1 MLILGIESSC
11 DDCAAALVR
20 DGEAILSQA
29 IHSQVEIH
37 EPYGGVVP
45 ELASRNHLEKIIPV
59 IEKVMQDARVAWT
72 DLDGIAATCGHG
84 LVGSLLVGLSAA
96 KALAF
101 ALDVPFCGVNHLE
114 GHLMA
119 VFLED
124 PTVSFPFLGLIVSGG
139 HTSLYRVDGFGAYR
153 LLGQTRDDAA
163 GEAFD
168 KVAKLLGLGYPG
180 GAVIDRL
187 AEGGDPQAFPF
198 PRAMTRAETLDF
210 SFSGLKTAVRYFVQ
224 RNEPSFLQAHLAD
237 LVASFQEAVVDSL
250 IIKLSQASSSSGVR
264 RFVVSGGVASNR
276 RLRSRLAGLAETE
289 GFEVHFPSPGLCT
302 DNAAM
307 VAAVGCRHLS
317 LGKSSPLNLNAEA
330 NLSLE

>member
-20 DGEAILSQA
+20 DGATILSHT
-29 IHSQVEIH
+29 IHSQFEIH
-37 EPYGGVVP
+37 KPYGGVVP

-59 IEKVMQDARVAWT
+59 IETAMEDAGAGWA
-72 DLDGIAATCGHG
+72 DLDGIAATYGPG
-84 LVGSLLVGLSAA
+84 LVGSLIVGLSAA

-101 ALDVPFCGVNHLE
+101 ALDIPFRGVNHLE

-119 VFLED
+119 IFLED
-124 PTVSFPFLGLIVSGG
+124 ATLSFPFLGLIVSGG
-139 HTSLYRVDGFGAYR
+139 HTSLYQVEGFGAYR

-180 GAVIDRL
+180 GIAIDRL
-187 AEGGDPQAFPF
+187 AEGGNPQAFSF
-198 PRAMTRAETLDF
+198 PRAMTSRKTLDF

-224 RNEPSFLQAHLAD
+224 QHEPSFIQTHLAD
-237 LVASFQEAVVDSL
+237 LVASFQEAAVDSL
-250 IIKLSQASSSSGVR
+250 IIKLSQAVSSTEIR
-264 RFVVSGGVASNR
+264 RVVVSGGVASNS
-276 RLRSRLAGLAETE
+276 RLRSRLIGLAETE
-289 GFEVHFPSPGLCT
+289 GLAVHFPSPQLCT

-307 VAAVGCRHLS
+307 VAAVGYRHLCV
-317 LGKSSPLNLNAEA
+317 GESSPFCLNAEP
-330 NLSLE
+330 NLLL

>member
-11 DDCAAALVR
+11 DDCAASLVSN
-20 DGEAILSQA
+20 GEEILSHA
-29 IHSQVEIH
+29 IHSQFEIH
-37 EPYGGVVP
+37 KPYGGVVP

-59 IEKVMQDARVAWT
+59 IEKAMQDAGVGWT
-72 DLDGIAATCGHG
+72 DLDGIAATYGPG

-101 ALDVPFCGVNHLE
+101 ALEIPFWGVNHLE
-114 GHLMA
+114 GHLLA
-119 VFLED
+119 IFLED
-124 PTVSFPFLGLIVSGG
+124 PNVSFPYLGLIVSGG
-139 HTSLYRVDGFGAYR
+139 HTSLYQVERFGSYR

-180 GAVIDRL
+180 GVAIDRL
-187 AEGGDPQAFPF
+187 AEQGDPQAFSF
-198 PRAMTRAETLDF
+198 PRTMTSAKTLDF

-224 RNEPSFLQAHLAD
+224 RNDRSFIQTHLAD

-250 IIKLSQASSSSGVR
+250 MIKLSQAVSLTGIR
-264 RFVVSGGVASNR
+264 RIVVSGGVASNS
-276 RLRSRLAGLAETE
+276 RLRGRVTGLAEAE
-289 GFEVHFPSPGLCT
+289 GLEVLFPSPQLCT

-307 VAAVGCRHLS
+307 VASAGYRHLR
-317 LGKSSPLNLNAEA
+317 LGKSSPFSLNAEA
-330 NLSLE
+330 NLLL

>member
-11 DDCAAALVR
+11 DDCAAALVS
-20 DGEAILSQA
+20 DGENILSHA
-29 IHSQVEIH
+29 IHSQFEIH
-37 EPYGGVVP
+37 KPYGGVVP

-59 IEKVMQDARVAWT
+59 IEKAMQDARVGWS
-72 DLDGIAATCGHG
+72 DLDGIAATYGPG

-101 ALDVPFCGVNHLE
+101 ALEIPFWGVNHLE

-119 VFLED
+119 IFLEEPD
-124 PTVSFPFLGLIVSGG
+124 VSFPFLGLIVSGG
-139 HTSLYRVDGFGAYR
+139 HTSLYRVERFGAYR

-180 GAVIDRL
+180 GVAIDRL
-187 AEGGDPQAFPF
+187 AEQGDPQAFSF
-198 PRAMTRAETLDF
+198 PRAMTSTKTLDF

-224 RNEPSFLQAHLAD
+224 RHDTSFIQARLAD

-250 IIKLSQASSSSGVR
+250 MIKLSQAVSLTEVR
-264 RFVVSGGVASNR
+264 RIVVSGGVASNR
-276 RLRSRLAGLAETE
+276 RLRTRVKGLAEAE
-289 GFEVHFPSPGLCT
+289 GLDVHFPSPQLCT

-307 VAAVGCRHLS
+307 VAAVGYRHLR
-317 LGKSSPLNLNAEA
+317 LGKSSPFSLNAEA
-330 NLSLE
+330 NLLL